1 MPIDGDSKKQGFIAT
16 IDGPAASGKST
27 TARMVAHRLGWLY
40 LDTGAMYRALT
51 LKVLQEKIPLDN
63 TKEIG
68 HLAETTK
75 IDLLPSDENTKVILD
90 GEDVSMDIRLPKV
103 DKAVG
108 PVCEIP
114 TVRKV
119 MVASQRK
126 LGEKGNIVAEGRDMG
141 TVVFPNADLKFFM
154 VASLK
159 ERAKRRQKDLAEQ
172 GINVSVEDLMGE
184 IERRDKRDSNRENSP
199 LKKAKDAL
207 VIDTTEMNIEEQI
220 TFVIDK
226 IQQKREQK
234 NEGL

>member
-1 MPIDGDSKKQGFIAT
+1 MKNKKQGFIVT

-27 TARMVAHRLGWLY
+27 TARMVAQKLGWLY

-51 LKVLQEKIPLDN
+51 LKVLRKKIPLDN
-63 TKEIG
+63 TEGIG
-68 HLAETTK
+68 RLAETTK
-75 IDLLPSDENTKVILD
+75 IDLLPSDENTKVFLD
-90 GEDVSMDIRLPKV
+90 GEDVSMDIRVPQV

-108 PVCEIP
+108 PVCEVP
-114 TVRKV
+114 AVREV

-159 ERAKRRQKDLAEQ
+159 ERAKRRQKDLARQ
-172 GINVSVEDLMGE
+172 GINISLENIMKE
-184 IERRDKRDSNRENSP
+184 IERRDQRDSNRKNSP
-199 LKKAKDAL
+199 LRKAKDAI
-207 VIDTTEMNIEEQI
+207 VIDTTEMSIEQQI

-226 IQQKREQK
+226 IQQKREQ
-234 NEGL
+234 EYERT